1 MTDSATLYMATI
13 RMEKKEEE
21 EYSIWIQR
29 GKERNS
35 EFFFFFFFCLVCKE
49 EDKEKYII
57 LSLCP

>member
-13 RMEKKEEE
+13 TLRLGEIGMEKKEEE

-35 EFFFFFFFCLVCKE
+35 EKKKISFVWFVK
-49 EDKEKYII
+49 KRTRKNI
-57 LSLCP
+57 